1 MGVVQHMRRECCI
14 SEDNCNTFLMNAGAC
29 RRIVASEDLSNA
41 SSDSG
46 KRILLTFRAP
56 VAAGIDHS
64 GDQGGL

>member
-1 MGVVQHMRRECCI
+1 MGVVQHMRREYCI
-14 SEDNCNTFLMNAGAC
+14 SEDNSDTILVNAGAC
-29 RRIVASEDLSNA
+29 RRIVASEYLSNA

-64 GDQGGL
+64 GDQGRL